1 MPETTDKKIDV
12 LLKLSMHKARS
23 FELYNFLSNFVDK
36 QQKKEQEQERKQLNT
51 KELRKKIAKK
61 IPYEEKISTEV
72 SGLREER
79 F

>member
-36 QQKKEQEQERKQLNT
+36 QQKKRTRTRT
-51 KELRKKIAKK
+51 KAAEYKGA
-61 IPYEEKISTEV
+61 EEKDSEKDT
-72 SGLREER
+72 L
-79 F
+79 